1 MQHDDF
7 YKKLLD
13 SLYDGVYFVDRDRK
27 ITYWNKGAERITGYR
42 ADEVVGKHC
51 FDNILM
57 HTDNSGRTLC
67 RSICPLATTIAQNRE
82 NTSDIFLKHRD
93 GHRVRVNVRVAPITN
108 ERGEVIG
115 GVELFTEQTP
125 ATAALERL
133 AELERLAYLDPLT
146 GLANRRYAEI
156 TLNARIDE
164 LQRYGWLFGV
174 VFIDIDNFKMVNDRH
189 GHELGDEVLKM
200 VAKTLQNSVRSFDVI
215 SRWGGEE
222 YLAVIANVHG
232 EELLATAN
240 RCRALVE
247 GSFMPSVPQLRVTI
261 SVGAA
266 LASPEDTMESIV
278 KRADELMYRSKR
290 AGRNC
295 VTMDDAGNRGVSG

>member
-1 MQHDDF
+1 
-7 YKKLLD
+7 
-13 SLYDGVYFVDRDRK
+13 
-27 ITYWNKGAERITGYR
+27 
-42 ADEVVGKHC
+42 
-51 FDNILM
+51 
-57 HTDNSGRTLC
+57 
-67 RSICPLATTIAQNRE
+67 
-82 NTSDIFLKHRD
+82 
-93 GHRVRVNVRVAPITN
+93 VNVRVAPMIN
-108 ERGEVIG
+108 ERGKVIG
-115 GVELFTEQTP
+115 GVEIFTEQTP
-125 ATAALERL
+125 ASVALDRL

-174 VFIDIDNFKMVNDRH
+174 IFIDIDNFKKVNDEH
-189 GHELGDEVLKM
+189 GHEYGDEVLKM

-222 YLAVIANVHG
+222 YVAVIANVHG
-232 EELLATAN
+232 DELFATAN

-247 GSFMPSVPQLRVTI
+247 RSFMPSIPSLRVTI
-261 SVGAA
+261 SVGAV
-266 LASPEDTMESIV
+266 LASENDTAESVV

-295 VTMDDAGNRGVSG
+295 VTMDSADSRDVSR

>member
-1 MQHDDF
+1 MQRDDF
-7 YKKLLD
+7 FKKLLD
-13 SLYDGVYFVDRDRK
+13 NLYDGVYFVDKTRK
-27 ITYWNKGAERITGYR
+27 ITYWNRGAERISGYA

-57 HTDNSGRTLC
+57 HTDTEGRGLC
-67 RSICPLATTIAQNRE
+67 HTVCPLAGTIADNRE
-82 NTSDIFLKHRD
+82 RTSDIYLKHKD
-93 GHRVRVNVRVAPITN
+93 GHRVRVNVRVAPLQN
-108 ERGEVIG
+108 EQGEVVG
-115 GVELFTEQTP
+115 GVEIFTELTP
-125 ATAALERL
+125 AAVALERL

-174 VFIDIDNFKMVNDRH
+174 IFIDIDHFKTVNDLH
-189 GHELGDEVLKM
+189 GHDLGDDVLKM

-232 EELLATAN
+232 EELMATAN

-247 GSFMPSVPQLRVTI
+247 RSFMPSVPSLRVTI

-266 LASPEDTMESIV
+266 LAWPTDTLESVV
-278 KRADELMYRSKR
+278 KRADELMYRSKQE
-290 AGRNC
+290 GRNR
-295 VTMDDAGNRGVSG
+295 VTVDALLSREDE

>member
-1 MQHDDF
+1 MQSDDF
-7 YKKLLD
+7 YKTLLD
-13 SLYDGVYFVDRDRK
+13 NLYDGVYFVDCDRR
-27 ITYWNKGAERITGYR
+27 ITYWNKGAERITGY
-42 ADEVVGKHC
+42 AAGEVVGHHC

-57 HTDNSGRTLC
+57 HTDNEGSSLC
-67 RSICPLATTIAQNRE
+67 YGTCPLAGTIADNKERA
-82 NTSDIFLKHRD
+82 SDIFLKHKD
-93 GHRVRVNVRVAPITN
+93 GHRVRVNVRVAPIMN

-115 GVELFTEQTP
+115 GVEIFTEQTP
-125 ATAALERL
+125 ASVALDRL

-156 TLNARIDE
+156 TLHARMDE

-174 VFIDIDNFKMVNDRH
+174 IFIDIDNFKIINDRY
-189 GHELGDEVLKM
+189 GHDRGDEVLIM

-222 YLAVIANVHG
+222 YLAVIANVQG
-232 EELLATAN
+232 DELLATAN

-247 GSFMPSVPQLRVTI
+247 RSFMPSIPSLRVTV

-266 LASPEDTMESIV
+266 LASENDTVEAVV

-290 AGRNC
+290 AGRNS
-295 VTMDDAGNRGVSG
+295 VTIDKTDRDVSR